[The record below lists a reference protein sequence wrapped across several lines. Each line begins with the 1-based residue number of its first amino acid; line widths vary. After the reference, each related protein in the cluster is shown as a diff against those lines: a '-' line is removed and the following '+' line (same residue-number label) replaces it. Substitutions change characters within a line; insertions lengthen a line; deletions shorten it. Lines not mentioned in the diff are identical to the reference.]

1 MNEALRRTLRDLQ
14 TIGAT
19 AASMSLEPPHNDP
32 PLLTALR
39 RRQLASRTAQV
50 ARALDTAPGER
61 GASGTFNATAAAV
74 LSDWS
79 RRE

>member
-1 MNEALRRTLRDLQ
+1 
-14 TIGAT
+14 
-19 AASMSLEPPHNDP
+19 MSLEPNNSGP
-32 PLLTALR
+32 PLLSALR
-39 RRQLASRTAQV
+39 QRQLASRTAQV

-61 GASGTFNATAAAV
+61 APGGTFNATAAAI

>member
-19 AASMSLEPPHNDP
+19 APVMPAEPTHRDQ

-39 RRQLASRTAQV
+39 QRQLASRTAQV
-50 ARALDTAPGER
+50 ARALDTSPAER
-61 GASGTFNATAAAV
+61 GASGMFNAVAAAAV
-74 LSDWS
+74 SDWS
-79 RRE
+79 RHE

>member
-1 MNEALRRTLRDLQ
+1 
-14 TIGAT
+14 
-19 AASMSLEPPHNDP
+19 MSLEPTISDP

-39 RRQLASRTAQV
+39 QRQLASRTAQV
-50 ARALDTAPGER
+50 ARGLDVPPGAR
-61 GASGTFNATAAAV
+61 AAKGTFNATAAAA

>member
-1 MNEALRRTLRDLQ
+1 
-14 TIGAT
+14 
-19 AASMSLEPPHNDP
+19 MSLEPTQNDP

-39 RRQLASRTAQV
+39 QRQLASRTAQV
-50 ARALDTAPGER
+50 ARALDTTGER
-61 GASGTFNATAAAV
+61 GASGTLNATAAAV